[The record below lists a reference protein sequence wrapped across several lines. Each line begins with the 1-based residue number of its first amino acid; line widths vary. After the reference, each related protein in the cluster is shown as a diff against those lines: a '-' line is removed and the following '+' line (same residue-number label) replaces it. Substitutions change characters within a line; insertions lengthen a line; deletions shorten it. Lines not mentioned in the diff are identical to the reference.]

1 MPYTIVENATGC
13 AGFAVVKENETT
25 PVPGGCHETM
35 DDAQAHLV
43 ALQIATADESKRAL
57 DSYQPNDGMVA
68 EAQRGLDWRRE
79 YNRGGT
85 AIGIARARDIVNRR
99 DLPIDTWRRI
109 KAYFDRHE
117 IDKQGEGYS
126 PDEPGYP
133 SNGRIAWA
141 LWGGDAGYARA
152 KTIMQQV
159 TADDVRTDME
169 TETRDGEGFY
179 PLTPRQLAQYSA
191 DESIVELFGKYD
203 QGNGP
208 DGAHY
213 VAESPFADDG
223 MVCSSCA
230 FFQGGNACEVVD
242 GEIMP
247 SGICKRWIIAGDL
260 IGTPVDLPV
269 PTETEPAM
277 TDEPMVD
284 ELVDEPTN
292 ELMPVRYSAMQIEN
306 RRINGRDVEFRTMEV
321 GGLELRAMHGEDDA
335 PVQFTGYAAVFNS
348 PSEPLPFIETIAPGA
363 FRRSLN
369 SGREVRLFI
378 NHDMGQPLAT
388 TRNGSMR
395 LTEDERGLKVD
406 ATLPD
411 TTAARDLATLI
422 ASGVVHSMS
431 FGFSIP
437 RGGDAW
443 SEDGS
448 SRELREIQLVETSIV
463 TGFPAYPATAGTQV
477 RAITETDDAD
487 NETGMPVALARRIFD
502 LNAKR

>member
-1 MPYTIVENATGC
+1 MPYTIIENADGC
-13 AGFAVVKENETT
+13 DGFAVVKETETT
-25 PVPGGCHETM
+25 PVPGGCHSTM
-35 DDAQAHLV
+35 GEAQAHLV
-43 ALQIATADESKRAL
+43 ALEIATAGEYQRAL
-57 DSYQPNDGMVA
+57 DSYPPTDGMVD

-79 YNRGGT
+79 HNRGGT

-99 DLPIDTWRRI
+99 ELPIDTWRRI

-117 IDKQGEGYS
+117 IDKQGEGWS
-126 PDEPGYP
+126 PDETGYP

-141 LWGGDAGYARA
+141 LWGGDAGWSRA

-159 TADDVRTDME
+159 TADDARTDME
-169 TETRDGEGFY
+169 TETRDGEGIF
-179 PLTPRQLAQYSA
+179 PLTPRQVAQYDA
-191 DESIVELFGKYD
+191 DESITELFGKYD
-203 QGNGP
+203 QGIGP

-213 VAESPFADDG
+213 VAQSPFADEG

-230 FFQGGNACEVVD
+230 FFEGGNACEIVD
-242 GEIMP
+242 GEILP
-247 SGICKRWIIAGDL
+247 SAICKRWIISGEL
-260 IGTPVDLPV
+260 IGTPVEQPAM
-269 PTETEPAM
+269 TEQVDPMAEQTAPMTEPA
-277 TDEPMVD
+277 PI
-284 ELVDEPTN
+284 
-292 ELMPVRYSAMQIEN
+292 RYSAIEIEN
-306 RRINGRDVEFRTMEV
+306 RRVGGRDVEFRTVEV
-321 GGLELRAMHGEDDA
+321 GGLELRAADNAVDA
-335 PVQFTGYAAVFNS
+335 PMQFSGYAAVFNS

-422 ASGVVHSMS
+422 ESGVVHSMS

-437 RGGDAW
+437 SGGDAW
-443 SEDGS
+443 SDDGN
-448 SRELREIQLVETSIV
+448 SRELRECILHECSIV
-463 TGFPAYPATAGTQV
+463 TGFPAYPATTGTHV
-477 RAITETDDAD
+477 RPTDETDDAA
-487 NETGMPVALARRIFD
+487 NTPGIPVALARRMID
-502 LNAKR
+502 LTAKR

>member
-1 MPYTIVENATGC
+1 MPYTIIQNATGC
-13 AGFAVVKENETT
+13 DGFAVVKENETT
-25 PVPGGCHETM
+25 PVPGGCHPTM

-43 ALQIATADESKRAL
+43 ALEIATAGEYTRAL
-57 DSYQPNDGMVA
+57 DSYPPTEGMVA

-79 YNRGGT
+79 YGRGGT
-85 AIGIARARDIVNRR
+85 AIGIARARDIVNQR

-141 LWGGDAGYARA
+141 LWGGDAGWSRA
-152 KTIMQQV
+152 KAIMETV
-159 TADDVRTDME
+159 ANDDSRIDMNE
-169 TETRDGEGFY
+169 TETRNGEGIY
-179 PLTPRQLAQYSA
+179 PLTPRQIAQYDN
-191 DESIVELFGKYD
+191 DESLVELFGKYD
-203 QGNGP
+203 QGIGP

-213 VAESPFADDG
+213 MAESPFADEG
-223 MVCSSCA
+223 MVCSSCV
-230 FFQGGNACEVVD
+230 FFEGGNACEIVD
-242 GEIMP
+242 GEILP
-247 SGICKRWIIAGDL
+247 SAICKRWVIAGEL
-260 IGTPVDLPV
+260 IGTPVDIPV
-269 PTETEPAM
+269 ETEMEPAM

-284 ELVDEPTN
+284 EPMEETAT
-292 ELMPVRYSAMQIEN
+292 VRYSTLEIEN
-306 RRINGRDVEFRTMEV
+306 RRVGGRDVEFRSVEV
-321 GGLELRAMHGEDDA
+321 GGLELRAIDGTSDA
-335 PVQFTGYAAVFNS
+335 PIQFSGYAAVFNS

-395 LTEDERGLKVD
+395 LYEDERGLKVE

-422 ASGVVHSMS
+422 DAGVVHSMS

-437 RGGDAW
+437 TGGDSW
-443 SEDGS
+443 SEDGN
-448 SRELREIQLVETSIV
+448 SRELREIMLVETSIV

-477 RAITETDDAD
+477 RAIDETDGAD
-487 NETGMPVALARRIFD
+487 NSTGMPVALARRIVE
-502 LNAKR
+502 LTAKR

>member
-1 MPYTIVENATGC
+1 MPYTIIENATDC
-13 AGFAVVKENETT
+13 NGFAVVKENETT
-25 PVPGGCHETM
+25 PVPGGCHQTM
-35 DDAQAHLV
+35 SEAQAHLV
-43 ALQIATADESKRAL
+43 ALEIATA
-57 DSYQPNDGMVA
+57 G
-68 EAQRGLDWRRE
+68 E
-79 YNRGGT
+79 YSAPLER
-85 AIGIARARDIVNRR
+85 
-99 DLPIDTWRRI
+99 
-109 KAYFDRHE
+109 
-117 IDKQGEGYS
+117 S
-126 PDEPGYP
+126 
-133 SNGRIAWA
+133 
-141 LWGGDAGYARA
+141 
-152 KTIMQQV
+152 
-159 TADDVRTDME
+159 DME

-213 VAESPFADDG
+213 SAESPFADEG
-223 MVCSSCA
+223 MVCSSCT
-230 FFQGGNACEVVD
+230 FFEGGNACEIVD

-277 TDEPMVD
+277 IDEPMID
-284 ELVDEPTN
+284 ESMVEPA
-292 ELMPVRYSAMQIEN
+292 PVRYSAIEIEN
-306 RRINGRDVEFRTMEV
+306 RRIGGRDVEFRSVEV
-321 GGLELRAMHGEDDA
+321 GGLELRATDGSVDA
-335 PVQFTGYAAVFNS
+335 PMQFTGYAAVFNS

-395 LTEDERGLKVD
+395 LSEDQRGLKVE

-422 ASGVVHSMS
+422 DTGVVHSMS
-431 FGFSIP
+431 FGFSSP
-437 RGGDAW
+437 TGGDAW
-443 SEDGS
+443 SEDGN
-448 SRELREIQLVETSIV
+448 SRELRDLILHEASIV
-463 TGFPAYPATAGTQV
+463 TGFPAYPATAGAQV
-477 RAITETDDAD
+477 RSTEEISDDD
-487 NETGMPVALARRIFD
+487 NSTGMPVALARRIIE
-502 LNAKR
+502 LTAKR